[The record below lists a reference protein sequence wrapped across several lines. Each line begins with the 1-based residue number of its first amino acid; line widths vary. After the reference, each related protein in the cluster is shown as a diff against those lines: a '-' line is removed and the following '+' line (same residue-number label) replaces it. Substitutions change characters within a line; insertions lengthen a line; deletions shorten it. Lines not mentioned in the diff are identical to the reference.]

1 MKDKKVLLIL
11 VCTAVLVL
19 MSVAFAAFSQTLEI
33 NGTGTISST
42 WKVELDTDTA
52 NTKCTVSSKDSAN
65 PTTCNVTALSTSA
78 LTANI
83 SWASPGDSA
92 TITARVKNGGT
103 LNANASMS
111 AKIGLTS
118 AASSACTNTTA
129 TANYTQ
135 YAADGKTT
143 SGTAKTLT
151 ATAQTIGPMK
161 VLSHATYNYGIYT
174 IVITYNASSTGA
186 AGACTFTGTVTATQ
200 AA

>member
-19 MSVAFAAFSQTLEI
+19 MSVAFAAFSQTLKI

-52 NTKCTVSSKDSAN
+52 NTKCVVTSKDSAN
-65 PTTCNVTALSTSA
+65 PTTCSTTLSTSA
-78 LTANI
+78 FTASI
-83 SWASPGDSA
+83 GWASPGDYV

-135 YAADGKTT
+135 YAADGTTT

-151 ATAQTIGPMK
+151 ATAQTIGPVK

-200 AA
+200 A